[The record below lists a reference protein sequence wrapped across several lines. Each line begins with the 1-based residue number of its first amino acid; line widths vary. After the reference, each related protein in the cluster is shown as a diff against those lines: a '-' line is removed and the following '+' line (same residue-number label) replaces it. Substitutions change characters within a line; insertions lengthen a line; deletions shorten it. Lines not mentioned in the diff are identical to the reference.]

1 MYSFRNLIRKVY
13 GGALVEFALVF
24 PLLLA
29 IFVGLYDYAYYILLH
44 NKLSR
49 ASGAIAF
56 IVSKQDI
63 KASALTSVLANAFVI
78 LKPFDFKTNGT
89 IITSQIGLDSRS
101 SMIINW
107 QRKSGS
113 AASKIGVAGG
123 APAALPNNL
132 VITGQERIVVT
143 EAYYSYRPFFSFGVL
158 VPKEMYKI
166 SIYPPRIGLM
176 DSLLVG

>member
-1 MYSFRNLIRKVY
+1 MNSFRNLIRKVC
-13 GGALVEFALVF
+13 GGAVVEFALVL

-49 ASGAIAF
+49 ASGTIAF

-63 KASALTSVLANAFVI
+63 KASTLNSVLANTFVI
-78 LKPFDFKTNGT
+78 LTPFNFKKNGT
-89 IITSQIGLDSRS
+89 VITSQIGLDSKS
-101 SMIINW
+101 NMIINW
-107 QRKSGS
+107 QRKSGLAIS
-113 AASKIGVAGG
+113 RIGVEGA

-132 VITGQERIVVT
+132 KITGQERLIVT
-143 EAYYSYRPFFSFGVL
+143 EAYYNYEPFFGFGVL
-158 VPKEMYKI
+158 SPTTLYKI
-166 SIYPPRIGLM
+166 SIYPPRVGLM

>member
-1 MYSFRNLIRKVY
+1 MHSFMNLIRKVY
-13 GGALVEFALVF
+13 GGALIEFSLVF

-49 ASGAIAF
+49 ASGTIAF

-63 KASALTSVLANAFVI
+63 KASALTSMLANAFVI

-89 IITSQIGLDSRS
+89 IITSQIGLDSKS
-101 SMIINW
+101 NMIINW
-107 QRKSGS
+107 QKQSGS
-113 AASKIGVAGG
+113 AVSRIGAVGT
-123 APAALPNNL
+123 APAALPDNL
-132 VITGQERIVVT
+132 QITGQERLIAT
-143 EAYYSYRPFFSFGVL
+143 EAYYNYEPFFSFGIL
-158 VPKEMYKI
+158 SSTTLYKI
-166 SIYPPRIGLM
+166 SIYPPRVGLM